1 MVASAILMFTPQV
14 QAIEVIQPIP
24 IVEQSKVEVQVI
36 KTEYSK
42 EDIYDIVASSSATYG
57 YKTEDVM
64 KLISC
69 ETGGTFDTN
78 LQSRV
83 IQPYG
88 RELSFG
94 LAQIHIPSHPSITVS
109 QAKDPYF
116 AVEFIGKHWSDRNQ
130 MWLICTKKLQI

>member
-1 MVASAILMFTPQV
+1 MVASAIMMFTPQV
-14 QAIEVIQPIP
+14 QAVEVIQPVP
-24 IVEQSKVEVQVI
+24 IIEQAKEESVII

-42 EDIYDIVASSSATYG
+42 EDIYEIVKSSSATYG
-57 YKTEDVM
+57 YKSEDVM

-69 ETGGTFDTN
+69 ETGNTFDTN

-94 LAQIHIPSHPSITVS
+94 LAQIHIPSHPDITVS
-109 QAKDPYF
+109 QAKNPYF
-116 AVEFIGKHWSDRNQ
+116 AIEFIGKHWDERHQ